1 MPKPQT
7 SRSQNLRQMRSK
19 LRKQEATRMSEIQ
32 RLAKEIKDEDEKHA
46 LESEIPEL
54 VEWAKQR
61 RAYNED

>member
-1 MPKPQT
+1 
-7 SRSQNLRQMRSK
+7 
-19 LRKQEATRMSEIQ
+19 MSEIQ